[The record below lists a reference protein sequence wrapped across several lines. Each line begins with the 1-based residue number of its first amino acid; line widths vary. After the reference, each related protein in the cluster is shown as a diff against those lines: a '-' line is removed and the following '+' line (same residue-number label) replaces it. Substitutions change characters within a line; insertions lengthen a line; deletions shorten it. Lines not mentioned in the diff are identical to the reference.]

1 VIEFLAGMLSIVLA
15 ALAGVLGC
23 LALMASQ
30 RFQER
35 RFFLIGTAFLVMMV
49 TAVLAAL
56 AEFDVF
62 ATSWYDESFALEPV
76 PLALLILT
84 VLLVYGAMSGR
95 HRPPGSSQDGGR

>member
-1 VIEFLAGMLSIVLA
+1 MELLAGVLSIVLA
-15 ALAGVLGC
+15 ALAGTLGS

-30 RFQER
+30 RFHER
-35 RFFLIGTAFLVMMV
+35 RFFLIGSAFLVMMV

-76 PLALLILT
+76 PLALLIVT
-84 VLLVYGAMSGR
+84 VVLVYGAMGGR
-95 HRPPGSSQDGGR
+95 HRPAGSSRDGGP